1 MNTQTKLAS
10 TRFDLPEIHP
20 FVGADVWSMLNES
33 AAAVPDKELLTWQ
46 PFDAE
51 PVVWTYA
58 TFLAECREIAAGLQ
72 ARGIQAGDRV
82 VIHMENCPE
91 FLLAWFA
98 CAAIHAVAVTTN
110 SRSSVDE
117 LAYYIDNSGARAA
130 ITQAQFAG
138 LVREAAPGL
147 EWVSVVPHA
156 GETDTTAVATEES
169 FAALHGDPAQ
179 LVLPEPDPAAWLC
192 IQYTSGTTSR
202 PKGVLWTQA
211 NGLWSARV
219 NALHEGLL
227 ASDVHLVYLPLF
239 HTNAMGY
246 SVLASIWARARFVL
260 TPKWSTSRFWDISVA
275 HGCTWLSLVGLS
287 SRAIMDSTPP
297 ENHSYRAFGS
307 GASNPILE
315 EKCGVESVNWW
326 GMTETVSHGIISD
339 GRATKLPGSIGRA
352 APEYEIAVR
361 RPDGTSVVPGETG
374 DLYVR
379 GIRGVS
385 LFAEYWNN
393 PEATAEIF
401 DAEGW
406 MATGDLVRLNDDG
419 SFTFMD
425 RAKDMLKIGA
435 ENVAASE
442 IERVIQQVVGTAEI
456 AVVGRPDDSLDE
468 VPVVFVVDPSPAEGL
483 ADHIIDACRKQL
495 ADFKVPRAV
504 HFVRVLPHST
514 LNKVNKVEL
523 RRLLAE
529 GASLSEAQD
538 RWEIADKSDPSGDAL
553 PG

>member
-1 MNTQTKLAS
+1 MNIQANFAS
-10 TRFDLPEIHP
+10 THTELPDIHP
-20 FVGADVWSMLNES
+20 FLGADVWSMLTES

-51 PVVWTYA
+51 PVVWTYSA
-58 TFLAECREIAAGLQ
+58 FVAECQEIAAGLQ
-72 ARGIQAGDRV
+72 ARGIRAGDRV

-91 FLLAWFA
+91 FLLTWFA

-117 LAYYIDNSGARAA
+117 LAYYIDDSGARVAV
-130 ITQAQFAG
+130 TQAKFAD
-138 LVREAAPGL
+138 LVRQAAPGL
-147 EWVSVVPHA
+147 EWVSVVPA
-156 GETDTTAVATEES
+156 APQTDNAVGAAEDS
-169 FAALHGDPAQ
+169 FAALHTEPTQ
-179 LVLPEPDPAAWLC
+179 LVLPDPDPAAWLS

-219 NALHEGLL
+219 NAMHEGLL

-260 TPKWSTSRFWDISVA
+260 TPKWSTSRFWDISVT
-275 HGCTWLSLVGLS
+275 HGCTWISLVGLS
-287 SRAIMDSTPP
+287 ARAIMASTPP
-297 ENHSYRAFGS
+297 ANHSYRVFGS
-307 GASNPILE
+307 GASNPMLE
-315 EKCGVESVNWW
+315 EKCGVESVTWW

-339 GRATKLPGSIGRA
+339 GRKMQLPGSIGRA
-352 APEYEIAVR
+352 APEYDIAVR
-361 RPDGTSVVPGETG
+361 SADGTPVVPGETG
-374 DLYVR
+374 DLFVR

-385 LFAEYWNN
+385 MFAEYWNN
-393 PEATAEIF
+393 PQATA
-401 DAEGW
+401 DAFEEDGW
-406 MATGDLVRLNDDG
+406 MATGDLIRLNDDG

-425 RAKDMLKIGA
+425 RAKDMLKVGA
-435 ENVAASE
+435 ENIAASE
-442 IERVIQQVVGTAEI
+442 IERVVQQVVGVAEV
-456 AVVGRPDDSLDE
+456 AVVGRPDSSLDE
-468 VPVVFVVDPSPAEGL
+468 VPVVFVVDPSPTEDLAER
-483 ADHIIDACRKQL
+483 IISECQRQL

-538 RWEIADKSDPSGDAL
+538 QWEIADQSDPSGDA
-553 PG
+553 PTA

>member
-1 MNTQTKLAS
+1 MNPQTKTAS
-10 TRFDLPEIHP
+10 TRIELPEIHP
-20 FVGADVWSMLNES
+20 FIGTDVWSMLTES
-33 AAAVPDKELLTWQ
+33 AAKVPDKELLTWQ
-46 PFDAE
+46 PFNAE
-51 PVVWTYA
+51 PVVWTYSA
-58 TFLAECREIAAGLQ
+58 FVAQCREVAAGLQ
-72 ARGIQAGDRV
+72 ARGIRAGDRV

-91 FLLAWFA
+91 FLLSWFA

-130 ITQAQFAG
+130 ITQNQFAE
-138 LVREAAPGL
+138 LVRDAAPNL
-147 EWVSVVPHA
+147 EWISVVPAA
-156 GETDTTAVATEES
+156 GEAESDATKAEGS
-169 FAALHGDPAQ
+169 FAELHTDPTQ
-179 LVLPEPDPAAWLC
+179 LVLPDPDPAASLS

-219 NALHEGLL
+219 NAMHEGLL

-275 HGCTWLSLVGLS
+275 HGCTWISLVGLS
-287 SRAIMDSTPP
+287 ARAIMASTPP
-297 ENHSYRAFGS
+297 ANHSYRVFGS
-307 GASNPILE
+307 GASNPVLE
-315 EKCGVESVNWW
+315 DKCGVESVNWW

-339 GRATKLPGSIGRA
+339 GRHMKLPGSIGRV
-352 APEYEIAVR
+352 APEYEIGVR
-361 RPDGTSVVPGETG
+361 RPDGSSVAPGETG
-374 DLYVR
+374 DLV
-379 GIRGVS
+379 IRGVRGVS
-385 LFAEYWNN
+385 MFAQYWNN
-393 PEATAEIF
+393 EEATADAF
-401 DAEGW
+401 DADGW
-406 MATGDLVRLNDDG
+406 MFTGDLVRLNDDG

-425 RAKDMLKIGA
+425 RTKDMLKVGA

-442 IERVIQQVVGTAEI
+442 IERVVQVVVGVAEV
-456 AVVGRPDDSLDE
+456 AVVGRPDSSLDE
-468 VPVVFVVDPSPAEGL
+468 VPVVFVVDPSPAEDL
-483 ADHIIDACRKQL
+483 AERIIAECQSQL

-523 RRLLAE
+523 RQLLAE
-529 GASLSEAQD
+529 SRSLSEAQD
-538 RWEIADKSDPSGDAL
+538 RWEIANQSDPSGDATTQ
-553 PG
+553 